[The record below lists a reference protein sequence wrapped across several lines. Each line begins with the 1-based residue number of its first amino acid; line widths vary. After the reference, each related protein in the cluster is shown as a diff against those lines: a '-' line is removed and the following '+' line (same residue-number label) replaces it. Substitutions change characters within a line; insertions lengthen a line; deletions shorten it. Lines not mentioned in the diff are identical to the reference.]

1 MIDASAPTLLLVDDE
16 PSIREPLCDYLGENG
31 YRVIPAADAAEARA
45 RIAEEKI
52 DLVLL
57 DIMMPGEDGL
67 SLTRDLRANSS
78 LPVILLTAKTE
89 DTDRIIGLE
98 IGADD
103 YVTKPFNPREL
114 LARVKAVLRRMSPA
128 TAAPEEAGEGVT
140 YRIDAFTLE
149 TEGRRLLDPQGEEV
163 RLTGGEYELLLAFA
177 ERPGRVLNRDQLLDI
192 TQGREAHVF
201 DRSIDN
207 QVSRLRK
214 KIEPDPKEPTVIK
227 TVRGGGYVLAA
238 KVTKP

>member
-1 MIDASAPTLLLVDDE
+1 MSNEDRPVLLLVDDE
-16 PSIREPLCDYLGENG
+16 PSIREPLQEYLGANG
-31 YRVIPAADAAEARA
+31 YEVRTAADAKEARTHLEA
-45 RIAEEKI
+45 ADI

-67 SLTRDLRANSS
+67 SLTRDLRANSR
-78 LPVILLTAKTE
+78 LPIILLTARAE
-89 DTDRIIGLE
+89 DTDRIVGLE

-114 LARVKAVLRRMSPA
+114 LARVRAVLRR
-128 TAAPEEAGEGVT
+128 APGTEAPVANDDASRF
-140 YRIDAFTLE
+140 RIDSFILE
-149 TEGRRLLDPQGEEV
+149 IEGRRLLDPEGEEIK
-163 RLTGGEYELLLAFA
+163 LTGGEYELLLALA
-177 ERPGRVLNRDQLLDI
+177 ERAGRVLSRDQLLDI

-214 KIEPDPKEPTVIK
+214 KIEDDPKDPQMIK

-238 KVTKP
+238 KVIKE

>member
-1 MIDASAPTLLLVDDE
+1 MSAQESPVILVVDDE
-16 PSIREPLCDYLGENG
+16 PSIRDPLSEYLSGNG
-31 YRVIPAADAAEARA
+31 YEVKTAPRADIARG
-45 RIAEEKI
+45 ILEEGGI

-67 SLTRDLRANSS
+67 SLCRDLRAKGT
-78 LPVILLTAKTE
+78 LPVILLTARAE

-114 LARVKAVLRRMSPA
+114 LARIKAVLRRSGD
-128 TAAPEEAGEGVT
+128 APEPSMASASGVRFLFGG
-140 YRIDAFTLE
+140 YRLE
-149 TEGRRLLDPQGEEV
+149 TEGRRLLDQEREEV
-163 RLTGGEYELLLAFA
+163 KLTGGEYELLLALI
-177 ERPGRVLNRDQLLDI
+177 ERAGRVLNRDQLLDI
-192 TQGREAHVF
+192 TQGRTAHIF

-207 QVSRLRK
+207 QISRLRK
-214 KIEPDPKEPTVIK
+214 KIEPNPKDPEIIK

-238 KVTKP
+238 KVTKE